1 MYHKLIY
8 EERQKK
14 YHDWFLIHSGMQKK
28 INLKESQEEKEI
40 GMNLDEKW
48 SYISLDNNNVPDIDK
63 IKSQTYEEWF
73 SRHCVKGIDD
83 RILMHNDNMSILP
96 KTDFHDNAACYQN
109 NEIKEEDFFSFYTSI
124 CKKFYPL
131 ILGTNSKIYDK
142 ICNNNFKKNSFY
154 CFTCDNHF
162 CINCKNNHI
171 KHSFI
176 NFEQITIHEEE
187 IIKIEKL
194 VKKKYLYYLMKN

>member
-1 MYHKLIY
+1 MKNSFFLTIFKLLTIINNWQNIILIYRMYHKLIY

-83 RILMHNDNMSILP
+83 RILIHNDNDNMSILS
-96 KTDFHDNAACYQN
+96 KTDFHDNAACYQSN
-109 NEIKEEDFFSFYTSI
+109 KIKEEDFLSFYTSI

-131 ILGTNSKIYDK
+131 ILDTNSKIYDK
-142 ICNNNFKKNSFY
+142 ICNNNFKEILSIAL
-154 CFTCDNHF
+154 HV
-162 CINCKNNHI
+162 
-171 KHSFI
+171 
-176 NFEQITIHEEE
+176 ITIF
-187 IIKIEKL
+187 
-194 VKKKYLYYLMKN
+194 V